1 MPTRKFITAVAVI
14 GIVSATLGPFLV
26 VQGGS
31 RPWAAWTA
39 TTLAADH
46 AITDYEWFDPIIV
59 VRRYL
64 LDGFHEIPDEEA
76 IQHAMIDA
84 MITTLDDP
92 YTLYVPPAD
101 EAEFNKVLRG
111 TYVGIGAEVNVEGQY
126 LTIVSPLEDSPALDA
141 GIMAGDIVLAIEG
154 RTTFERPVDDCI
166 DQLLG
171 EPGTPV
177 NILVRHLDGT
187 EKDLTI
193 MRREIVTRTVKGVR
207 RTGED
212 WDYWLDK
219 QRRIGYVRIN
229 QFVEGTFDDLLAAL
243 DILVQADVRAL
254 VLDVRGNPG
263 GGLGSAIETAD
274 LFLRDGTIVSVRGR
288 TRRPQTWRARPQDTL
303 PDFPMIVMTNRHSAS
318 ASEIVA
324 GALQE
329 NGRAKVI
336 GTRTFG
342 KGSVQEVHEL
352 PYDRGTLKMTSGH
365 YFLPSGRNISRSDDN
380 PVWGVDPDPGFVV
393 SMSDEQFRNSILARR
408 RYEVIRPGA
417 ATETGDFADPAWIR
431 EQLEDTQLAAALT
444 ALRAKLDNGIWSV
457 VGEDDATQL
466 ALEQRISDQ
475 LRIRRLLLERIT
487 SVEATLG
494 ELHGLADQSGRVP
507 LLPTDTDL
515 TGAVVT
521 VRDRHGAVVGQYRV
535 VGGDLEFALRQVDL
549 AVLEDGE

>member
-1 MPTRKFITAVAVI
+1 MPSRKFITSVAVI
-14 GIVSATLGPFLV
+14 GVVSAMLGPL
-26 VQGGS
+26 QPATPGL
-31 RPWAAWTA
+31 RPWSAWTA
-39 TTLAADH
+39 SAMAADH
-46 AITDYEWFDPIIV
+46 AATDYEWFDPIIV
-59 VRRYL
+59 VRRFL
-64 LDGFHEIPDEEA
+64 LDGFHQIPDEEA
-76 IQHAMIDA
+76 IQRAMINA

-111 TYVGIGAEVNVEGQY
+111 TYVGIGAEVNVEGDY
-126 LTIVSPLEDSPALDA
+126 LTIVSPLDDSPALDA

-154 RTTFERPVDDCI
+154 KTTYDRSVDDCI
-166 DQLLG
+166 NQLLG

-177 NILVRHLDGT
+177 NIRVRHLDGR
-187 EKDLTI
+187 EIDLSI
-193 MRREIVTRTVKGVR
+193 VRRRIVTRSVKGVR
-207 RTGED
+207 RAGEQ
-212 WDYWLDK
+212 WDYWLDER
-219 QRRIGYVRIN
+219 RRIGYVRIS
-229 QFVEGTFDDLLAAL
+229 QFVEDTFDELRAAIEVL
-243 DILVQADVRAL
+243 IEGDMRGL

-288 TRRPQTWRARPQDTL
+288 ARRSQTCHAEAEGTG

-365 YFLPSGRNISRSDDN
+365 YYLPSGRNIARANDN

-393 SMSDEQFRNSILARR
+393 PMSDEKFRNSILARR
-408 RYEVIRPGA
+408 RYGVIRPGA
-417 ATETGDFADPAWIR
+417 AAQTGDFADPEWIR
-431 EQLEDTQLAAALT
+431 QRLDDTQLAAALT
-444 ALRAKLDNGIWSV
+444 ALRTKLDTDTWPV
-457 VGEDDATQL
+457 VGEGDPTQL
-466 ALEQRISDQ
+466 ALGQQISDQ

-487 SVEATLG
+487 SVEETLG
-494 ELHGLADQSGRVP
+494 QLNDLAESSGRPP
-507 LLPTDTDL
+507 LLPADADL
-515 TGAVVT
+515 TDAVVT
-521 VRDRHGAVVGQYRV
+521 VRDRNGTVVGQYRV
-535 VGGDLEFALRQVDL
+535 VGGDLEFALRQVELD
-549 AVLEDGE
+549 VLEDGD

>member
-1 MPTRKFITAVAVI
+1 MPSKKLITSVAVI
-14 GIVSATLGPFLV
+14 GVVSAMLGLLRPATPGF
-26 VQGGS
+26 
-31 RPWAAWTA
+31 RPWNAWTA
-39 TTLAADH
+39 SAMAADH
-46 AITDYEWFDPIIV
+46 AATDYEWFDPIIV
-59 VRRYL
+59 VRRFL
-64 LDGFHEIPDEEA
+64 LDGFHEVPDEEA
-76 IQHAMIDA
+76 IQRAMIDA

-111 TYVGIGAEVNVEGQY
+111 TYVGIGAEVNVEGDY
-126 LTIVSPLEDSPALDA
+126 LTIVSPLDDSPALDA

-154 RTTFERPVDDCI
+154 KTTYDRSVDDCI

-177 NILVRHLDGT
+177 NIRVRHLDGR
-187 EKDLTI
+187 EIDLSI
-193 MRREIVTRTVKGVR
+193 VRRQIVTRSVKGVR
-207 RTGED
+207 RTGEE
-212 WDYWLDK
+212 WDYWLDEG
-219 QRRIGYVRIN
+219 RRIGYIRIN
-229 QFVEGTFDDLLAAL
+229 QFVEGTFDELRAAIAVL
-243 DILVQADVRAL
+243 MNGGMRGL

-274 LFLRDGTIVSVRGR
+274 LFLREGTIVSVRGR
-288 TRRPQTWRARPQDTL
+288 ARRSQTWHAEAEGTL

-365 YFLPSGRNISRSDDN
+365 YYLPSGRNIARADDN

-393 SMSDEQFRNSILARR
+393 PMSDEKYRNSILARR
-408 RYEVIRPGA
+408 RYGVIRPGA
-417 ATETGDFADPAWIR
+417 AAKTGDFADPEWIR
-431 EQLEDTQLAAALT
+431 QRLDDTQLAAALT
-444 ALRAKLDNGIWSV
+444 ALRTKLDSDTWPV
-457 VGEDDATQL
+457 VGEGDPTQL
-466 ALEQRISDQ
+466 ALGQQISDQ

-487 SVEATLG
+487 SVEETLG
-494 ELHGLADQSGRVP
+494 ELNDLAERSGRPP
-507 LLPTDTDL
+507 LLPPDADL
-515 TGAVVT
+515 TDAVVT
-521 VRDRHGAVVGQYRV
+521 VRDRNGTVVGQYRV
-535 VGGDLEFALRQVDL
+535 VGGDLEFALRQVELD
-549 AVLEDGE
+549 VIEDGD

>member
-1 MPTRKFITAVAVI
+1 MPSRKFITAVGVI
-14 GIVSATLGPFLV
+14 GIVSATLGPFLL

-39 TTLAADH
+39 ATLAADH
-46 AITDYEWFDPIIV
+46 ATTDYEWFDPIIV
-59 VRRYL
+59 IRRYL

-101 EAEFNKVLRG
+101 EAKFNKVLRG
-111 TYVGIGAEVNVEGQY
+111 TYVGIGAEVNVEGDY

-154 RTTFERPVDDCI
+154 KTTYERPVDDCI

-177 NILVRHLDGT
+177 NIRIRHLDGT

-193 MRREIVTRTVKGVR
+193 LRREIVTRTVKGVR

-212 WDYWLDK
+212 WDYWLDEG
-219 QRRIGYVRIN
+219 RRIGYVRIN
-229 QFVEGTFDDLLAAL
+229 QFVEGTFDELLAAL
-243 DILVQADVRAL
+243 DILVQAKVRAL

-274 LFLRDGTIVSVRGR
+274 LFLREGTIVSVRGR
-288 TRRPQTWRARPQDTL
+288 TRRPQTWRARPEDTL

-365 YFLPSGRNISRSDDN
+365 YFLPSGRNISRSDDD

-393 SMSDEQFRNSILARR
+393 SMTDEQFRDSILARR
-408 RYEVIRPGA
+408 KYEVIRPGA
-417 ATETGDFADPAWIR
+417 PTETGDFADPAWIR

-444 ALRAKLDNGIWSV
+444 ALRTKLDKDTWPV
-457 VGEDDATQL
+457 VGEGDVTQL

-487 SVEATLG
+487 SVEETLG

-507 LLPTDTDL
+507 LLPADTDL
-515 TGAVVT
+515 TDAVVT
-521 VRDRHGAVVGQYRV
+521 VRDRNGAVIGQYRL
-535 VGGDLEFALRQVDL
+535 VGGDLEFALRQVELD
-549 AVLEDGE
+549 VLENGE